1 MSNLKLCASVVFF
14 LLHKGSRA
22 AGLLSV
28 VALIACSQLAVAAAQ
43 PVSEPDHL
51 RIAYVE
57 FPPYTY
63 QDNEG
68 NPAGSFIDITR
79 KVVKEAGY
87 QPDFVYLP
95 ISRAYLYLRSGKVDV
110 WVGLTHVPKLTG
122 DVLESRVTPVPVQLS
137 AWYCNGTDVLENL
150 EQLKGKTVIVI
161 GGYTYGGLINWL
173 NTTDG
178 ITVTEAPNHRSAIEM
193 LKRGRGDY
201 LLDYREPVNQILTQ
215 PSDSIVRETAVRTR
229 HTAWIFSLVNP
240 QAAFLRDQI
249 DSAYLRL
256 VDDGKIQQASKS
268 VSGFVIPGFPKQY
281 L

>member
-22 AGLLSV
+22 AGLFSV

-87 QPDFVYLP
+87 RPEFVYLP
-95 ISRAYLYLRSGKVDV
+95 ISRAYLYLASGKVDI
-110 WVGLTHVPKLTG
+110 WVGLTHVPKLKG
-122 DVLESRVTPVPVQLS
+122 EVLESRVTPVPVQLS
-137 AWYCNGTDVLENL
+137 AWYRSDGSALENL
-150 EQLKGKTVIVI
+150 EQLEGKTVIVI
-161 GGYTYGGLINWL
+161 GGYTYGGLIDWL
-173 NTTDG
+173 NNTAG
-178 ITVTEAPNHRSAIEM
+178 ITVTEAPNHRAAIEM
-193 LKRGRGDY
+193 LKRKRGDY
-201 LLDYREPVNQILTQ
+201 VLDYREPVKQILTL
-215 PSDSIVRETAVRTR
+215 PSDSIVRETGVRTR
-229 HTAWIFSLVNP
+229 HTAWIFSLANP
-240 QAAFLRDQI
+240 QAALLRDQI

-256 VDDGKIQQASKS
+256 VNDGKIKQPPKPI
-268 VSGFVIPGFPKQY
+268 SGFVIPGFPKQY